1 MDALKSQQIDNL
13 FTCAE
18 NVNEIFDIAYK
29 IATKINY
36 PDLQGLTDA
45 AQELNR
51 NLFLIAN
58 YIYNPESKSGF
69 VDAVREVE
77 KKLSFEK

>member
-1 MDALKSQQIDNL
+1 MENLKLSQINTL

-18 NVNEIFDIAYK
+18 NVNNIFNVAYK

-58 YIYNPESKSGF
+58 FLYNPEAEQF
-69 VDAVREVE
+69 VDAVIE
-77 KKLSFEK
+77 KEKQLSL

>member
-1 MDALKSQQIDNL
+1 MNELQELQANAL

-18 NVNEIFDIAYK
+18 NVNNIFNVAYK

-36 PDLQGLTDA
+36 PDLQGISDA
-45 AQELNR
+45 AQEFNR

-58 YIYNPESKSGF
+58 YIYNPNAEQF
-69 VDAVREVE
+69 VDAVIE
-77 KKLSFEK
+77 KEKQLSL